1 MADVKLDG
9 LDNLLKELERLG
21 KEGEKIERIALVKA
35 GEKIKDAI
43 VRETPQRSGT
53 LKRGIK
59 ISGLKRKDGAAF
71 IEVYPSE
78 NPHVAS
84 FLEFGTT
91 KMPANPFMSRGYEGS
106 KEEAENIIIEEI
118 KKGLGL

>member
-1 MADVKLDG
+1 MADVRIDG
-9 LDNLLKELERLG
+9 LDDMLKELERLG
-21 KEGEKIERIALVKA
+21 KEGEKIEKVALVKA
-35 GEKIKDAI
+35 GERIKDAI
-43 VRETPQRSGT
+43 IREAPHRTGT
-53 LKRGIK
+53 LKAGIK
-59 ISGLKRKDGAAF
+59 ISGLKRKDGATF

-91 KMPANPFMSRGYEGS
+91 KMAANPFMSRGYES
-106 KEEAENIIIEEI
+106 TKDEAEELIIEEI